1 MGELRQARIDGPAER
16 ADAPVGQADGSAA
29 VDTAGGEVVDRRRT
43 IAVQKEFLRETADRE
58 PESGA
63 GVPHSIDWTTG
74 EPADDRTPAPDH
86 ADTPDEVT
94 GVGDP
99 LAATRPYD
107 RWGGLSRPD
116 QRDQWSLEHV
126 VPRDADGRPEK
137 YPSPKGEWIEYV
149 NDGGPDTDP
158 LRGNNC
164 LDCSMAAI
172 STYHGHPTVAAPRT
186 LDINPATRYVDTST
200 GEADGPERAQQWL
213 ECQYET
219 LGLGDGGFSTIEQ
232 KLREGGPG
240 SSAAIINSWTPE
252 TGGGAHAWNA
262 FNDNGDIV
270 WYDPQRALT
279 SDQPVHRG
287 ARVEALWAACL
298 DPEGKQL

>member
-1 MGELRQARIDGPAER
+1 MSELRQTRIDAPDER
-16 ADAPVGQADGSAA
+16 PDAPPVPDAPVAA
-29 VDTAGGEVVDRRRT
+29 PVDQRRA
-43 IAVQKEFLRETADRE
+43 IPVQKEFLREAAGRAPE
-58 PESGA
+58 PG
-63 GVPHSIDWTTG
+63 GDTPHSIDWTTG
-74 EPADDRTPAPDH
+74 QPADDRTPRPDH
-86 ADTPDEVT
+86 ADQPETAPDDVT
-94 GVGDP
+94 GVDDP

-107 RWGGLSRPD
+107 RWGGLSQPD

-149 NDGGPDTDP
+149 NDGGPETDP

-186 LDINPATRYVDTST
+186 LDINPATRYIDTST
-200 GEADGPERAQQWL
+200 GEANGPERAQQWL
-213 ECQYET
+213 ECRYET
-219 LGLGDGGFSTIEQ
+219 LGLGDGGFSTIER

-270 WYDPQRALT
+270 WYDPQRAMT